1 MSLIHKS
8 RNKPLKPSE
17 ASKFNS
23 NSIAFIAS
31 QLEMLIN
38 LSADTETVERL
49 KMMEF
54 ILGTSLA
61 ALIVL
66 VHKYF
71 TTATEYDSGDKG

>member
-1 MSLIHKS
+1 MDN
-8 RNKPLKPSE
+8 RLKLRRQW
-17 ASKFNS
+17 AT
-23 NSIAFIAS
+23 IAFWVVVISPIVCIGMAFF
-31 QLEMLIN
+31 
-38 LSADTETVERL
+38 ADTETVERL